1 MGTIFPI
8 AQLSGTWPEVKI
20 SLSKTAYFDNIIFKV
35 LLRYSFKIIY
45 MPHALFD
52 FKPFISWLLFSSVIL
67 LLRKVSTLLSVWF
80 NSPLLSTS
88 SSFTMLFIS
97 LKCLNNES
105 SEAAQFDFF
114 VSLALIIVQYSL
126 GLVNFR
132 FLISFIFLLYCVIF
146 SIDFYIQY
154 LLVAG

>member
-1 MGTIFPI
+1 
-8 AQLSGTWPEVKI
+8 
-20 SLSKTAYFDNIIFKV
+20 
-35 LLRYSFKIIY
+35 

-52 FKPFISWLLFSSVIL
+52 FKPFITILIPSSVIL
-67 LLRKVSTLLSVWF
+67 LLKKVSISLSVWF

-105 SEAAQFDFF
+105 NEAAHFDFF
-114 VSLALIIVQYSL
+114 VFLALNNFQYFL
-126 GLVNFR
+126 GLVDLR
-132 FLISFIFLLYCVIF
+132 FQITFILLFFALLRDI

-154 LLVAG
+154 LLSSFRLDLDYF